1 LRESFSR
8 RAFKAIIRAYMRA
21 WHDLELR
28 DMHNIPT
35 GGPALVLTNHASI
48 LDTPVLLAADRFP
61 NTSLVAKASMFRVPV
76 VRRLL
81 VAWSAIPVERK
92 GDDVRGVR
100 AILGALRAG
109 RMVGLAP
116 EGRRSRTG
124 RLGEINPVLARLIA
138 HAGVPVIPVG
148 IAGSQHA
155 LPPGALF
162 PRRSKIV
169 VRVGPNLCLDRHM
182 TGEEAARKIRDAI
195 AALLPPDQQPEGW
208 TPSTKIR

>member
-1 LRESFSR
+1 LREALSR
-8 RAFKAIIRAYMRA
+8 RIFKAIIRGYMRV

-28 DMHNIPT
+28 DMHNAPT

-48 LDTPVLLAADRFP
+48 LDTPVLLAFDRFP
-61 NTSLVAKASMFRVPV
+61 NSSFVSMFRVPV

-92 GDDVRGVR
+92 GDDVRSVR

-109 RMVGLAP
+109 RMVGMAP

-124 RLGEINPVLARLIA
+124 RLGEINPVLARVIA

-148 IAGSQHA
+148 IAGSQRA

-162 PRRSKIV
+162 PRRRKIV
-169 VRVGPNLCLDRHM
+169 VRVGPPLCLDRRM
-182 TGEEAARKIRDAI
+182 SGDEAARRIRDAI
-195 AALLPPDQQPEGW
+195 AALLPPDQQPENWKPG
-208 TPSTKIR
+208 